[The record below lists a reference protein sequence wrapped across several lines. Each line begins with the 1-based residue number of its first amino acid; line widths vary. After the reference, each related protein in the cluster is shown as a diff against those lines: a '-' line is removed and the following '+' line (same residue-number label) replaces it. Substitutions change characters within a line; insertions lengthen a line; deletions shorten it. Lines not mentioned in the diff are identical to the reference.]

1 MLSVISPEFCFIIIM
16 KGLFILLF
24 LGLFLTAC
32 QAPADLDKERELLL
46 LSNDNQRKAH
56 MENDLDL
63 LLADMADTV
72 VTVQR
77 GAIRLEA
84 KSDMYERWQSYFASV
99 KYLAW
104 DDLEP
109 PLIEVSKDGSLAS
122 VSVRKITIA
131 SFEDEPIDTTYFA
144 WTSSYKKVAGAW
156 KIYRVTSTRVGQ

>member
-1 MLSVISPEFCFIIIM
+1 M

-24 LGLFLTAC
+24 LGLVMVSC
-32 QAPADLDKERELLL
+32 HAPADIERDRELLL
-46 LSNDNQRKAH
+46 LSNENQKMAH
-56 MENDLDL
+56 MQNNPDL

-77 GAIRLEA
+77 GGIRIEA
-84 KSDMYERWQSYFASV
+84 KSDMYERWQNYFASV

-109 PLIEVSKDGSLAS
+109 PQIEVSKDGSLAS

-131 SFEDEPIDTTYFA
+131 SFENEPIDTTYFA
-144 WTSSYKKVAGAW
+144 WTSSYKKINGVW
-156 KIYRVTSTRVGQ
+156 KIYKVTSTRVGQ